1 MRIRTNSR
9 TLVFSI
15 LAGLLTGISTP
26 LFAQP
31 GSVRD
36 SNFIYDHPIVA
47 HLDSLAHSVFF
58 AGAKTS
64 VGRDALNVYHFSP
77 DSVPVYTDSVYRARI
92 EMLNLHSPF
101 QYVYNDQTK
110 AYIELYVNKK
120 RKMSARIMGLA
131 QLYFPIFEEQLDI
144 FNIPQE
150 LKYLAIIE
158 SALNPIAKSR
168 VGASGLWQF
177 MFTTGKMYNME
188 VTSYVDDRFD
198 PYKSTIAAC
207 RLLRDLYK
215 VYNDWA
221 LVLAAYNAGPG
232 SVNRAIRNAHLGPDQ
247 RVTYWNIRP
256 WLPKETQ
263 GYVPAFIGAS
273 YMMAYGTE
281 HNIFPVAPDFTYH
294 DIDTVTIRQPLKF
307 SQLSAYLCIPLEQ
320 VQFLN
325 PAYKTGFI
333 PASASKPYVLRL
345 PGKVMADFTNNAE
358 SVFAYKSP
366 AEIQAEK
373 DLAAAGTIT
382 PPAPA
387 AAANNTQT
395 ASANTANQPAVG
407 ATTTA
412 ATTESTPKPTPPK
425 SLSGDKYVVH
435 TVQRGDSLWSIAG
448 KYKSTV
454 DGIRKLNNLNT
465 AGTIYPGQKLKVAVT
480 G

>member
-1 MRIRTNSR
+1 M
-9 TLVFSI
+9 
-15 LAGLLTGISTP
+15 
-26 LFAQP
+26 
-31 GSVRD
+31 VRD
-36 SNFIYDHPIVA
+36 SNFIYDSPIVA
-47 HLDSLAHSVFF
+47 RLDSLATSVFF
-58 AGAKTS
+58 TNAKASTT
-64 VGRDALNVYHFSP
+64 RDQLNVYRFAA
-77 DSVPVYTDSVYRARI
+77 DSVPVYSDSVYRARI
-92 EMLNLHSPF
+92 EILNLHSPF

-110 AYIELYVNKK
+110 AYIDLYVNKK

-158 SALNPIAKSR
+158 SALNPIARSR

-177 MFTTGKMYNME
+177 MLTTGKMYNME

-232 SVNRAIRNAHLGPDQ
+232 NVNRAIRNAHLGPNQ

-281 HNIFPVAPDFTYH
+281 HNIFPVAPDFVYH
-294 DIDTVTIRQPLKF
+294 DIDTVTIREPLKF
-307 SQLSAYLCIPLEQ
+307 SQVAAYLCIPLEQ

-333 PASASKPYVLRL
+333 PASAAKPYVLRL
-345 PGKVMADFTNNAE
+345 PNKVMADFINNAE
-358 SVFAYKSP
+358 SVYAYKSP
-366 AEIQAEK
+366 EEIQAEL
-373 DLAAAGTIT
+373 DLAAAGTMKPVVPAT
-382 PPAPA
+382 TSTAASSTAPA
-387 AAANNTQT
+387 SG
-395 ASANTANQPAVG
+395 SA
-407 ATTTA
+407 ATTHPASETSNTA
-412 ATTESTPKPTPPK
+412 ATADNAPKPNPTPVPK
-425 SLSGDKYVVH
+425 PIAGEKYVFH

-454 DGIRKLNNLNT
+454 DGIRKLNNLNSS
-465 AGTIYPGQKLKVAVT
+465 GTIYPGQKLKVAVT